1 MSSLTTTLDWAIK
14 HRPCSM
20 DDVILPK
27 KIENRLRA
35 FSKNSGGLSVLLHGS
50 PGCGKTTVAK
60 LINPENTYFIN
71 CTINNSIDQI
81 RLLERT
87 CSSLTLSGQRRLI
100 LLDEADYL
108 SKDAQAALRGLT
120 EQFANANDFVMTAN
134 YPERLIDAIR
144 SRFLSVNFEFMDSD
158 EMRGRIVT
166 FLGDVAV
173 KEKYERPSNA
183 ALKTIIRRSFPD
195 IRNMLKALQF
205 ELLESE
211 ELNDIDI

>member
-1 MSSLTTTLDWAIK
+1 MNSLATTLDWAIK
-14 HRPCSM
+14 YRPSSI

-27 KIENRLRA
+27 QIENRLRA
-35 FSKNSGGLSVLLHGS
+35 FSKNSGGFSVLFHGF

-71 CTINNSIDQI
+71 CTINNSIEQI
-81 RLLERT
+81 RQLERT
-87 CSSLTLSGQRRLI
+87 CSSLTLTGEKRLI

-120 EQFANANDFVMTAN
+120 EEFAVANDFVMTAN

-144 SRFLSVNFEFMDSD
+144 SRFLSINFEFMESE
-158 EMRGRIVT
+158 EMRERIVR

-173 KEKYERPSNA
+173 KEGFKRPSDA
-183 ALKTIIRRSFPD
+183 VLKTIIKRSFPD
-195 IRNMLKALQF
+195 IRGMLKALQF
-205 ELLESE
+205 ELLEIE
-211 ELNDIDI
+211 VINDLDN

>member
-1 MSSLTTTLDWAIK
+1 MSSSTTLDWAIK
-14 HRPCSM
+14 HRPTSM

-27 KIENRLRA
+27 QIENRLRA
-35 FSKNSGGLSVLLHGS
+35 FSKNSGGLSVLFHGS

-81 RLLERT
+81 RQLERT
-87 CSSLTLSGQRRLI
+87 CSSLTLSGERRLI

-120 EQFANANDFVMTAN
+120 EQFAMANDFVMTAN
-134 YPERLIDAIR
+134 YPERLIEAIR

-158 EMRGRIVT
+158 EMRERIIK
-166 FLGDVAV
+166 FLGDVAE
-173 KEKYERPSNA
+173 KEGFERPSNA
-183 ALKTIIRRSFPD
+183 FLRTITKRSFPD

-205 ELLESE
+205 ELFEME
-211 ELNDIDI
+211 VLNDFDN